1 LKEININIKKRKDIA
16 EIEQVLNNI
25 NKDFKLDEIKFVNL
39 VIAVTEALINA
50 IVHGNKNNP
59 DKNVNIS
66 IKYDEKFLII
76 KIIDEG
82 EGFKLDTVPDPTE
95 QENIFKENG
104 RGLFIMKSLV
114 DNFEFISDKNGT
126 TIILKMYK

>member
-1 LKEININIKKRKDIA
+1 MKEININIKKRKDIA

>member
-1 LKEININIKKRKDIA
+1 MKEININIKERKNIA

-66 IKYDEKFLII
+66 IGYDEKCLIM

-82 EGFKLDTVPDPTE
+82 EGFILDSVPDPTE
-95 QENIFKENG
+95 RENILKENG